1 MIYYSFLEYSQ
12 LIIFTF
18 ITNTDFNIRQIKIAL
33 FIFSFILF
41 LTFNTLFFTDESMSH
56 IYKQGG
62 AFDFIYNL
70 PKTIFSGVCC
80 GVINFL
86 LKFLSLSQ
94 KDIDKL
100 NKINNEKDK
109 IKEINKYRKIWYC
122 KIIIFYI
129 LIFLF
134 IELFIPFLFIPF
146 LFFLIECT
154 PSLISN
160 LIFKL
165 LFEAFFLFNLILL
178 YSSIYLLEYEF
189 FVVSLSKSVDLILFF
204 SIFLG

>member
-1 MIYYSFLEYSQ
+1 
-12 LIIFTF
+12 
-18 ITNTDFNIRQIKIAL
+18 
-33 FIFSFILF
+33 
-41 LTFNTLFFTDESMSH
+41 MSH

-62 AFDFIYNL
+62 TFDFIYNL

-80 GVINFL
+80 GLINFL

-109 IKEINKYRKIWYC
+109 IKEINKYRKFWYC

-134 IELFIPFLFIPF
+134 IELFQIYVGTFCTIYKNTQKHLIKSTLISFILSMIYPFGICLLTAIFRKISLMKKNKFLF
-146 LFFLIECT
+146 
-154 PSLISN
+154 LIS
-160 LIFKL
+160 KL
-165 LFEAFFLFNLILL
+165 LQMF
-178 YSSIYLLEYEF
+178 
-189 FVVSLSKSVDLILFF
+189 
-204 SIFLG
+204 